1 MVATAVEHL
10 GLRLEAHDQ
19 EWADILDRWL
29 HDRWPAHRD
38 AIGSARGAERE
49 MALRAW
55 QGELARGGYAAIN
68 WPKRFGGQSATTTQ
82 QLAYFLTMGE
92 HRAGPPTGR
101 IGLNLCGPTLIAHG
115 TEAQQQRFL
124 GPMLRGE
131 HIWCQGFSEPG
142 AGSDLASL
150 RTRAVV
156 DGDDLVISG
165 QKIWTSGADRAD
177 WMFALVRTDPT
188 APKRDGISFVLI
200 PMSAPGVEVRPIKQ
214 ISGDSGFS
222 EVFLDAVRVPLTH
235 VVGGL
240 NNGWNVTRTTLA
252 NERAV
257 LFLGQQVALSS
268 TVRKV
273 ITQACE
279 VGTNGRRAADDPDLR
294 GRIADAWMESEL
306 VRING
311 MRNLAKVLDG
321 DAPGPE
327 GAMSK
332 LFGQHVEQHVHELAL
347 DIGGALSVLERGSD
361 DAPYDGKWALG
372 WLRTRASTIGG
383 GTSEIQRNI
392 LAERVLGM
400 PRDPWADA

>member
-1 MVATAVEHL
+1 MDSTAVDSL
-10 GLRLEAHDQ
+10 GLRLD
-19 EWADILDRWL
+19 DLDRAWAQELGAWL
-29 HDRWPAHRD
+29 AQHWPAHRA
-38 AIGSARGAERE
+38 AIRAAAPTERDG
-49 MALRAW
+49 ALRAW
-55 QGELARGGYAAIN
+55 QSELAEARYAAIG
-68 WPKRFGGQSATTTQ
+68 WPEEFGGRAATTTQ
-82 QLAYFLTMGE
+82 QLLFHLALGE
-92 HRAGPPTGR
+92 HRAMPATGR
-101 IGLNLCGPTLIAHG
+101 IGLNLCGPTLISHG
-115 TEAQQQRFL
+115 TPEQQELFL
-124 GPMLRGE
+124 RPMLHGE
-131 HIWCQGFSEPG
+131 HLWCQGFSEPD

-150 RTRAVV
+150 RTRGVV
-156 DGDDLVISG
+156 DGEELVITG

-177 WMFALVRTDPT
+177 WMFALVRTDP
-188 APKRDGISFVLI
+188 AAAKRDGISFVLV
-200 PMSAPGVEVRPIKQ
+200 PMDAAGVDVRPIRQ

-222 EVFLDAVRVPLTH
+222 EVFLDEVRVPLAN

-240 NNGWNVTRTTLA
+240 DNGWSVTRTTLA

-257 LFLGQQVALSS
+257 LFLGQQVALTS
-268 TVRKV
+268 TMRKIV
-273 ITQACE
+273 AQAKE
-279 VGTNGRRAADDPDLR
+279 DLPGRPRAAADPALR
-294 GRIADAWMESEL
+294 DRIAGAWIETEL

-321 DAPGPE
+321 QNPGPE

-347 DIGGALSVLERGSD
+347 DLGGGAAVLERGAE